1 MSIERTTPVTETEP
15 DPITEPDPPEDDPED
30 EPTDDPEP
38 EPEDH
43 PDLPDLKEF
52 DDEVLEA
59 LHLAVLAERERRGR
73 ITSIPSEIAIL
84 RQEYIDAGG
93 DVDDLPEALRG

>member
-1 MSIERTTPVTETEP
+1 MTETEP
-15 DPITEPDPPEDDPED
+15 DPITDPEPEPEPEPPEDDTED
-30 EPTDDPEP
+30 DPQPEP